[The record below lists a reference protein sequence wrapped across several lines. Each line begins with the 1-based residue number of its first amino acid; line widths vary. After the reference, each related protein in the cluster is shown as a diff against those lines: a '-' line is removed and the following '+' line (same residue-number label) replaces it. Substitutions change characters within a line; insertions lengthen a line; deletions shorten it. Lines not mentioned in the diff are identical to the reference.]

1 MSNKEKKQTTHISR
15 RNFLKNVSAG
25 TVAAT
30 VSPAGGLIPTS
41 PIADA
46 QSGDTKMQD
55 KPNVIFILTD
65 DQGPWAAGC
74 CGNDE
79 VRTPF
84 IDQLASEGT
93 RFPNFFCTTP
103 VCSPARAS
111 LMTGRIPS
119 AHGVH
124 DFCRIGSM
132 PPNAERYLEGLTC
145 YTDVLAENDYTV
157 GLSGKWHLGDS
168 LTPQHGFNHWF
179 ALPLGGSRYNNADM
193 IKDGQVQRQPGYLTD
208 VITDDALDFIS
219 ANSDSDCP
227 FYLSVNY
234 NAPHTPF
241 NGHPQDIVDSYD
253 DCPFKTCPQEA
264 LHPWAGRG
272 TAQHMGNRES
282 LKGYFAAI
290 TAMDLN
296 VGRILE
302 RLSDLGIRDNTLVV
316 FSSDNGYSCGHH
328 GFWHKGNGTFP
339 LNMYENSVK
348 VPFIM
353 SQPGTIPEGKTSDA
367 MVSQYD
373 FMPTLLDYLDLPDP
387 NDDMSPGRSF
397 VPALTRKTNDAQDEV
412 VVFDEYGPVRMI
424 RTQEWKYVHRYPYG
438 PHELYDLVKDPGE
451 RKNLIG
457 DKSYN
462 ALIKDMR
469 KQMGAWFERYVLPRL
484 DGSRFPVTGRGQRA
498 KIGNGVYGEDAFNT
512 RETSPRLN

>member
-1 MSNKEKKQTTHISR
+1 MSDQDRNIDTNISR
-15 RNFLKNVSAG
+15 RRFLKNITIG
-25 TVAAT
+25 TVAAAVAPT
-30 VSPAGGLIPTS
+30 VSLGAEQKGGN
-41 PIADA
+41 
-46 QSGDTKMQD
+46 QMQTP
-55 KPNVIFILTD
+55 PNVIFILTD

-124 DFCRIGSM
+124 DFCTVGNL
-132 PPNAERYLEGLTC
+132 PPNTVRYLEGLTC
-145 YTDVLAENDYTV
+145 YTDVLAENGYTV

-168 LTPQHGFNHWF
+168 MSPQHGFSHWF
-179 ALPLGGSRYNNADM
+179 ALPKGGSKYNNADM
-193 IKDGQVQRQPGYLTD
+193 IRDGKVERQTGYLTD
-208 VITDDALDFIS
+208 VITDDALNFIS
-219 ANSDSDCP
+219 ANKEDP

-241 NGHPQDIVDSYD
+241 NGHPKDIVDSYD

-264 LHPWAGRG
+264 LHPWAGRR
-272 TAQHMGNRES
+272 TNPHMGNRNS

-290 TAMDLN
+290 TALDLN
-296 VGRILE
+296 IGRILD
-302 RLSDLGIRDNTLVV
+302 RLSELGIRENTLVV

-353 SQPGTIPEGKTSDA
+353 SQPGKIPEGKESEA

-397 VPALTRKTNDAQDEV
+397 VPALSRKTNDAQDHV

-438 PHELYDLVKDPGE
+438 PHELYDLVKDPDE
-451 RKNLIG
+451 RKNLIR
-457 DKSYN
+457 DKSHN

-469 KQMGAWFERYVLPRL
+469 QQIRAWFGQYVIPRL
-484 DGSRFPVTGRGQRA
+484 DSTRCAVTGRGQKA
-498 KIGNGVYGEDAFNT
+498 KIGDGVYGEDAFNPKGPG
-512 RETSPRLN
+512 PRRNL